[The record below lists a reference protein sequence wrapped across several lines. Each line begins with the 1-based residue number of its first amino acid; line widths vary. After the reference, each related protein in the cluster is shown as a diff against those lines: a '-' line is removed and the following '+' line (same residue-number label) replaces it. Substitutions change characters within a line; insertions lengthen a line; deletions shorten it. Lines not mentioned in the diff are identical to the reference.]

1 MNRDE
6 QFVRNL
12 EAARSFL
19 HDLIDHPEKIET
31 IEDGATVVLFPSDD
45 PELCEANQEMVGRM
59 VEEGAEVHTVLRDR
73 GDGSRIKAS

>member
-45 PELCEANQEMVGRM
+45 PDLCEANQAMVGRM
-59 VEEGAEVHTVLRDR
+59 VEEGAEVHTVQQDR